1 MGIFGWVWLKDEV
14 EKLKTL
20 RSITKDAEQVK
31 VLDEVIANLEKKVK

>member
-1 MGIFGWVWLKDEV
+1 MGWFGAGWLKDEI

-20 RSITKDAEQVK
+20 RSITKDAEQIK